1 LGQNRLNV
9 FTGFPL
15 GGLLSVAIAGC
26 AAVVLLPHGIEV
38 STLSQIVLPVAQAG
52 GTLLLAVVI
61 VGIVAATFGAALET
75 ALSSGYT
82 LAQYLGWSWGK
93 FRRPAQAA
101 RFHVT
106 MMIALL
112 LAVAILMTSV
122 DPVAVTEFSV
132 VFSAVALPLTYIPI
146 LVVANDPDYMGARV
160 NGRLANTLGSVYLG
174 IVLVAALAA
183 IPLMIATG
191 AGS

>member
-1 LGQNRLNV
+1 M
-9 FTGFPL
+9 F
-15 GGLLSVAIAGC
+15 
-26 AAVVLLPHGIEV
+26 LPAGIEV
-38 STLSQIVLPVAQAG
+38 SSLSQIVLPVAEAG
-52 GTLLLAVVI
+52 GTLLLALVI
-61 VGIVAATFGAALET
+61 VGIVAAKFGAALET

-93 FRRPAQAA
+93 FRRPARAA

-106 MMIALL
+106 MVVALL

-122 DPVAVTEFSV
+122 DPVAVTEMSV
-132 VFSAVALPLTYIPI
+132 VFSAVALPLTYVPI
-146 LVVANDPDYMGARV
+146 LLVANDPEYMGEHV
-160 NGRLANTLGSVYLG
+160 NGRATNVLGMVYLV
-174 IVLVAALAA
+174 IVVAAAVAA